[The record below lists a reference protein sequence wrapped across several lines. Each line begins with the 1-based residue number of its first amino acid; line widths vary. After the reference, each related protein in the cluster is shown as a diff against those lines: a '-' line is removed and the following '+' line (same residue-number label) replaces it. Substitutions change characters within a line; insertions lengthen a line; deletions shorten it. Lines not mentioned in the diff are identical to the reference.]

1 MKINTEL
8 IQIFCYFENKLIIED
23 KLIKHNNH
31 DNNATIKIKIPYI
44 FSEIM
49 A

>member
-1 MKINTEL
+1 MKINT
-8 IQIFCYFENKLIIED
+8 IFFFENKLMIEVQ
-23 KLIKHNNH
+23 LIKHNNH
-31 DNNATIKIKIPYI
+31 EDNATLKIKIPYI